1 MKRNPI
7 ILIILAVALVIVAN
21 AAVIISQHKR
31 IQELSD
37 IPELTMKLRQE
48 NILLKE
54 GFFHT
59 YDYEDAT
66 VDYKLPVY
74 DIKGNKVWLKDALI
88 GKDWIAMYISAGK
101 GSCASC
107 VTNNMEFLREL
118 QSRDL
123 NIFVCVEGLD
133 KREFTAFVRQ
143 YGIDD
148 IAYRIYDFGFPKKEL
163 SPALFFTVDRNL
175 SCRYFY
181 APSPWLPE
189 LNEVWY
195 ETIDGR
201 VDLKK

>member
-1 MKRNPI
+1 MVKYPQAVLI
-7 ILIILAVALVIVAN
+7 WTLIIPLAVLNGGLREHVLAPAIGN
-21 AAVIISQHKR
+21 AA
-31 IQELSD
+31 
-37 IPELTMKLRQE
+37 
-48 NILLKE
+48 
-54 GFFHT
+54 
-59 YDYEDAT
+59 
-66 VDYKLPVY
+66 LPVSGLILSLCIAVAAFLLVPK
-74 DIKGNKVWLKDALI
+74 IKNLRKKDGIVFGVLWFCLTNLF
-88 GKDWIAMYISAGK
+88 DLSMYISAGK